1 MKVIVEEKS
10 KGIEF
15 PCLMKSK
22 DSDLTVLFLE
32 DQEGVVLYGGGEEYP
47 IGHYMS
53 GWFMGYF
60 EPFSGRVILEN

>member
-1 MKVIVEEKS
+1 MKVSVEDKDNGIS
-10 KGIEF
+10 IEF

-32 DQEGVVLYGGGEEYP
+32 DQVGVVLYGGGEEYT

-53 GWFMGYF
+53 GWV
-60 EPFSGRVILEN
+60 S